1 MVLSQPQLAYL
12 YYLEIS
18 LTILQAC
25 KITAF
30 VNLRL
35 TRMKRQKATK
45 YNNSKID
52 KEIIKKAS

>member
-18 LTILQAC
+18 LTILQTC
-25 KITAF
+25 RIKAF

-35 TRMKRQKATK
+35 TRMKSQKVTK
-45 YNNSKID
+45 NNNSKID